1 MSASNLDSQV
11 STIDSQASEDWATE
25 DESDY
30 DDYYGED
37 EDVMSAEEGAIRD
50 ASFQV
55 DPEYY
60 EFSCLSTEETW
71 NYLDSLARETSKEIK
86 VCPSYWCP
94 PYNEHVQQE
103 YYRIYIAYEFIIEYT
118 MILK

>member
-1 MSASNLDSQV
+1 MSAPTADSQV
-11 STIDSQASEDWATE
+11 NTVESQASEDWATE
-25 DESDY
+25 DDEDY

-37 EDVMSAEEGAIRD
+37 DVDVMATDLDEGEVRD

-55 DPEYY
+55 DPEHY

-86 VCPSYWCP
+86 VWG
-94 PYNEHVQQE
+94 
-103 YYRIYIAYEFIIEYT
+103 F
-118 MILK
+118 